1 MDVEKTI
8 EYILQ
13 LQAKSE
19 ERHART
25 EAELEKVAVS
35 QNRTERNIDRL
46 ERNLTRLAR
55 LGVKS
60 RSKING
66 RLDDHQQR
74 VQEHDRWFAE
84 QKLLMHEIGEKLNAM
99 IDYVDR
105 LPRNP
110 PQS

>member
-19 ERHART
+19 ELHART
-25 EAELEKVAVS
+25 EAELAQVAVN
-35 QNRTERNIDRL
+35 QNRLSRDIV
-46 ERNLTRLAR
+46 RLAR

-60 RSKING
+60 RSRING
-66 RLDDHQQR
+66 RL
-74 VQEHDRWFAE
+74 ENHDRWFAE
-84 QKLLMHEIGEKLNAM
+84 QKELMQHMGEKLDALVN
-99 IDYVDR
+99 YVDR
-105 LPRNP
+105 LPRIP